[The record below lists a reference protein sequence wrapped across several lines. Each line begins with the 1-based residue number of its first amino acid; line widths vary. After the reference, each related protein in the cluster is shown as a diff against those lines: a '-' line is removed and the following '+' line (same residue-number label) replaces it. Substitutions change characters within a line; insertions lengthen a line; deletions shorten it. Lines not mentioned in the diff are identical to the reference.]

1 MKMTLSEALS
11 CPNGMS
17 IEAWGKE
24 LEKRQKMERRLY
36 KLSIKRDELEDALD
50 VLADEECSEIWKR
63 KREELDKVNA
73 DIEKLKNKL
82 DA

>member
-50 VLADEECSEIWKR
+50 VLADEECSERWKR